1 MSRARPRFTLPPR
14 GLTVDESAGYLGL
27 GITEFNRLLP
37 RLEAQGFPKPDSLT
51 GRRDWKAIENWM
63 DLRAGLV
70 ENGNDNGL
78 HAKIEEYRNAS

>member
-1 MSRARPRFTLPPR
+1 MTRARPRFNLPPR

-27 GITEFNRLLP
+27 GITEFIRLLP
-37 RLEAQGFPKPDSLT
+37 RLEAQGFPKPDALT

-70 ENGNDNGL
+70 EDGSDNGL
-78 HAKIEEYRNAS
+78 LAKIEEFRHAS

>member
-1 MSRARPRFTLPPR
+1 MTRARPRFTLPPR

-37 RLEAQGFPKPDSLT
+37 RLEAQGFPKPDNLT

-63 DLRAGLV
+63 DVRAGLAQD
-70 ENGNDNGL
+70 GSDNGL
-78 HAKIEEYRNAS
+78 MTKIEEFRHAS